1 MIESFD
7 CSFGQRYI

>member
-7 CSFGQRYI
+7 RKKI